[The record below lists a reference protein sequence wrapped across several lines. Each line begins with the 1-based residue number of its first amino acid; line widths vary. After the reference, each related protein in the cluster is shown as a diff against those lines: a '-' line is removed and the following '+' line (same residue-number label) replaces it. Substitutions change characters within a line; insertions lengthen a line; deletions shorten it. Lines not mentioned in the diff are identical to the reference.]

1 MRVLVRPYCYQSKAI
16 DCNDA
21 INKSCRNISFF
32 FGSCDLFNHKG
43 INIM

>member
-21 INKSCRNISFF
+21 INKSVETSFF
-32 FGSCDLFNHKG
+32 FFLVLATYSIIKG
-43 INIM
+43 